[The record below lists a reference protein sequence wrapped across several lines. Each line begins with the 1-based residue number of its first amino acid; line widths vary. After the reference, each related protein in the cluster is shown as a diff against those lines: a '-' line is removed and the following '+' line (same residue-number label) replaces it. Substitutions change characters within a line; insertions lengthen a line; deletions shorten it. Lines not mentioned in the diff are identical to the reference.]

1 MEKFYKSE
9 LLVDGKGGS
18 VRIEIPL
25 PRPFYVITAKNEHNQ
40 VLILRDIHNLFA
52 SPWTDT
58 VDEYSKRYDDKK
70 EAKEIMKIQTSNFP
84 EQNRNLTS
92 FKVRKI
98 KPVYILE

>member
-1 MEKFYKSE
+1 M
-9 LLVDGKGGS
+9 
-18 VRIEIPL
+18 RIEIPL
-25 PRPFYVITAKNEHNQ
+25 PRPFYVITAKNKHNQ